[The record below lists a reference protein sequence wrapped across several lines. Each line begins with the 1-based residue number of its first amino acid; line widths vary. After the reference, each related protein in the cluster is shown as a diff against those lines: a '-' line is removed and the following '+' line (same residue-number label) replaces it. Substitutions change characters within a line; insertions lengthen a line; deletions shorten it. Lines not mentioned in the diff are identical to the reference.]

1 MKTFKNLLFL
11 LLFAFTFNISAQ
23 TSAKPQYKIVGN
35 EIVKIKTAKSKQQPK
50 KTKLIHKI
58 KGKIFAVWKS
68 RRGAYFIYRT
78 SKKTQKK
85 YKKYLKF

>member
-1 MKTFKNLLFL
+1 MKNFKKLLFI
-11 LLFAFTFNISAQ
+11 LLFAFAFSVSAQ

-35 EIVKIKTAKSKQQPK
+35 EIVKIKTAKAKEQPK

-58 KGKIFAVWKS
+58 KGKIFAVWQNTK
-68 RRGAYFIYRT
+68 GTYFIYRT

-85 YKKYLKF
+85 YKQYLKF